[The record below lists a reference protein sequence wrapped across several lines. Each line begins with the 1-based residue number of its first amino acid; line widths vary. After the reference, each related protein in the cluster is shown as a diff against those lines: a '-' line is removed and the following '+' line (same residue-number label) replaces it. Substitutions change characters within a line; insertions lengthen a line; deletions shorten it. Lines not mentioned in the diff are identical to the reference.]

1 MTARITPA
9 MVALGRTITEPR
21 VAPDGST
28 VAFVSTTRGRNSLVV
43 VDVHGGP
50 ERVVAIDPEP
60 ATRGGVFDWCRD
72 GTALVYAGRAGGLW
86 CVPAS
91 GGPAYEVSDITA
103 EGITASPDGTRVA
116 VVVDQR
122 DVVVIDLDSRMP
134 TVVRGEENT
143 FAFDPNWSGDELRW
157 QEWTDPDMPWDA
169 SRVVAWSP
177 GRGHVVRFER
187 PRSQAQQP
195 RGDAV
200 LCDATGWLN
209 VWSVSEQQPLV
220 DESHEH
226 GGPSWGMGQRS
237 FVWSPDGARLAFARN
252 ELGFG
257 RLCVVDLATRVVDE
271 VAKGVHHWLSWVDD
285 HLVAVRSGGRTPNQL
300 VVYDTGAWTRAVLAH
315 GPVAGFEGA
324 PGEPEPVTWSG
335 ADGTALH
342 GRFYRAPGGRLIVW
356 IHGGPTDQC
365 DVRFLPRIAYFVEL
379 GWSVFVP
386 DHRGSTGHGRAFT
399 QALAGRWGE
408 LDVSDT
414 IAGVRS
420 LGAFDRVVAM
430 GGSAGGFTALGLLAA
445 HGDVVSAGS
454 VVYPVTD
461 PVALGGL
468 THRFERHYAE
478 RLAAPSHLR
487 PDLDTVRG
495 PLLVL
500 QGADDVVVPAHITR
514 AYVERLCARG
524 AHVEYHEYEGEGHG
538 WRRPETVADELARA
552 SAFLAGL
559 GSRS

>member
-9 MVALGRTITEPR
+9 MVALGRTITEPNL
-21 VAPDGST
+21 APDGST
-28 VAFVSTTRGRNSLVV
+28 IAFVSTTGGRNSLVT

-50 ERVVAIDPEP
+50 ERVIAIDPEP
-60 ATRGGVFDWCRD
+60 ATRGGVFDWCR
-72 GTALVYAGRAGGLW
+72 GNLLVYAGRAGGVW

-91 GGPAYEVSDITA
+91 GGRAVEVSDITA
-103 EGITASPDGTRVA
+103 EGITASPDGMRVA
-116 VVVDQR
+116 AVVDQR
-122 DVVVIDLDSRMP
+122 DVVVVDIESGVP
-134 TVVRGEENT
+134 TVVRGDPNS
-143 FAFDPNWSGDELRW
+143 FAFDPSWSDGELRW
-157 QEWTDPDMPWDA
+157 QEWMEPDMPWDA
-169 SRVVAWSP
+169 SRIVAWSAER
-177 GRGHVVRFER
+177 GRVVRFER

-200 LCDATGWLN
+200 LCDANGWLN
-209 VWSVSEQQPLV
+209 VWSVSEQRPLV
-220 DESHEH
+220 DEPHEH
-226 GGPSWGMGQRS
+226 GAPSWGMGRRS

-257 RLCVVDLATRVVDE
+257 RLCVVNVASRVVDE
-271 VAKGVHHWLSWVDD
+271 VAKGVHHSLSWVGG

-300 VVYDTGAWTRAVLAH
+300 VAYDTGTWTRTVLAH
-315 GPVAGFEGA
+315 GPVAGFEGVLT
-324 PGEPEPVTWSG
+324 EPEPVTWSG
-335 ADGTALH
+335 DDATVL
-342 GRFYRAPGGRLIVW
+342 YGRLYRGRGRSLVVW
-356 IHGGPTDQC
+356 IHGGPTDQW
-365 DVRFLPRIAYFVEL
+365 DVRFLPRVAYFVEL

-420 LGAFDRVVAM
+420 LGAFDSVVAM

-445 HGDVVSAGS
+445 HSDVVTAGV

-461 PVALGGL
+461 PVALSGV
-468 THRFERHYAE
+468 THRFERHYTE
-478 RLAAPSHLR
+478 RLAAPSESR
-487 PDLDTVRG
+487 PNLGMLRG

-500 QGADDVVVPAHITR
+500 QGADDVVVPASTTR

-524 AHVEYHEYEGEGHG
+524 AHVVYHEYEGEGHG

-552 SAFLAGL
+552 TAFLTGL
-559 GSRS
+559 WSRS